1 MFMHNKK
8 SLTERVSEKF
18 SEIKKA
24 YSPKLRNAVFDA
36 RVRVAYLQES
46 LKGIVPKAN
55 KENIRNIAFNLFT
68 IPTLAITYSVSALAS
83 EQINLEEYIEQ
94 NQYDLSTILQ
104 LYLKSLDENGLDN
117 YEKEFIDLLQG
128 LPEDKQKDYAK
139 DVYKNQSLTQELL
152 EKIKQEQIA
161 EKPITIDD
169 KIDQIT
175 QKPENPIDIYAV
187 IANGADDE
195 NLRGCQITSM
205 LSFYRLLKDVGVSDD
220 NITFF
225 LYQSYTKDIIHTRL
239 YEIKMKGDKET
250 REDMLKNFPSD
261 KSEVSID
268 FEKFKEKDVLKSI
281 SKLNSDNNDFVYI
294 LLASHGTKS
303 GKLKFLDGYI
313 ESNELKRQLKKVDG
327 TIILMIDSCYSGKF
341 LKNLG
346 YLDNYIGIA
355 SAPED
360 SLSGGGGFPYY
371 LIRYFRKDNTAS
383 ISKLVEDANNGE
395 LKRLKFP
402 PMVIFPNKNA
412 ANIPLIPLEYNLKT
426 D

>member
-1 MFMHNKK
+1 MPMHNKK
-8 SLTERVSEKF
+8 SLTERVLELKEKYLQPANIIQK
-18 SEIKKA
+18 IKKTA
-24 YSPKLRNAVFDA
+24 KNTALITITSAMLLGYTTSVLSSESINVNDYIQQYNFPAIVQM
-36 RVRVAYLQES
+36 YL
-46 LKGIVPKAN
+46 KP
-55 KENIRNIAFNLFT
+55 
-68 IPTLAITYSVSALAS
+68 
-83 EQINLEEYIEQ
+83 LEE
-94 NQYDLSTILQ
+94 
-104 LYLKSLDENGLDN
+104 LDQS
-117 YEKEFIDLLQG
+117 EKEFIDLLQD

-139 DVYKNQSLTQELL
+139 DIYKNKSLTPELL
-152 EKIKQEQIA
+152 EKIKQEQTA

-169 KIDQIT
+169 KIDKIT
-175 QKPENPIDIYAV
+175 QKPENPVDIYAV

>member
-1 MFMHNKK
+1 MHNKK

-169 KIDQIT
+169 KIDKIT
-175 QKPENPIDIYAV
+175 QKPENPVDIYAV

-371 LIRYFRKDNTAS
+371 LIRYFRKDSTAS
-383 ISKLVEDANNGE
+383 ITELVEDANSGE
-395 LKRLKFP
+395 LKRLKIP